1 MLIHLE
7 GLACLVVVVILVLVF
22 GFACM
27 AHAKHFE
34 LEAENEQL
42 KLENRALINKNYC
55 LEMREIN
62 NGGNKNG

>member
-7 GLACLVVVVILVLVF
+7 GFACLVVVVILVLIF

-27 AHAKHFE
+27 AYSKHFE
-34 LEAENEQL
+34 LEAENAQL